1 MLTVRLAK
9 RNSNRIE
16 NVIKLNRLKIHLQMK
31 NCEVLYHFHNVMNL
45 DVFLI
50 WKFFYL
56 VSVVAFQC
64 QSICRQT
71 VQCCTGPNNKKFN
84 SSHWFLKN

>member
-9 RNSNRIE
+9 RNSDRIE
-16 NVIKLNRLKIHLQMK
+16 NDIKLNRLKIHLEIK
-31 NCEVLYHFHNVMNL
+31 KKKCDVLYHFHNALNL

-56 VSVVAFQC
+56 LSVVAFQC

-71 VQCCTGPNNKKFN
+71 VQCCTGPNNK
-84 SSHWFLKN
+84 